1 MRQDGARFV
10 LFIPRMAEAA
20 WWARGLAYQ
29 HCYTAEDA
37 GAAGTLVLTHEG
49 RHLRQVLLEEPVGVH
64 LRRLIAAKDAVVLLP
79 PAIAAAP
86 APMLRPPMTCVEVV
100 KATLGIGAPWIVTPR
115 QLARHLLRRGGRRV
129 GLANPEGEPDGR
141 HVLEA

>member
-1 MRQDGARFV
+1 MRQDGALFV
-10 LFIPRMAEAA
+10 LFIPRMREAA

-29 HCYTAEDA
+29 HCYTAQDA

-49 RHLRQVLLEEPVGVH
+49 RHLRQALLEEPVGTH
-64 LRRLIAAKDAVVLLP
+64 LRRLITAKDAMVVL
-79 PAIAAAP
+79 PAPIGAPP

-100 KATLGIGAPWIVTPR
+100 KATLGLRAPWIVTPR
-115 QLARHLLRRGGRRV
+115 QLARHLLRRGGRRIV
-129 GLANPEGEPDGR
+129 PADTEGGPDGR